1 MNTLHRQME
10 IDMHLGN
17 YAESTRKVYLDAI
30 CRFEDHFGR
39 PVQEAGV
46 EDIRAYLHHMVECN
60 LSESSLK
67 HAYSA
72 LKLITEV
79 TLGKAWEARRIP
91 KARKKKRLPVILSQ
105 AEVEAIIEAASSLKY
120 RAIFTTIYSA
130 GLRTGEAAQ
139 LKLSD
144 IDSVGMRIRVDQ
156 GKGNKDRFTLLGHA
170 TLDLLRAYWKTRR
183 PPEWLFTPDAT
194 VDRPL
199 SERSIQGAFLNALR
213 KTSINKPATP
223 RSLRHAFATHLYEGD
238 YDIQTIQEILG
249 HANINT
255 TRIYLHLS
263 RKRLANVKSPIDS
276 WPSSSRQS
284 EQGRSS

>member
-1 MNTLHRQME
+1 MNKLHRQME
-10 IDMHLGN
+10 IDMHLGS
-17 YAESTRKVYLDAI
+17 YAESTRQVYLDAI
-30 CRFEDHFGR
+30 CKFEAHFGR
-39 PVQEAGV
+39 PVDEAGV

-79 TLGKAWEARRIP
+79 TLGKVWEARRIP

-120 RAIFTTIYSA
+120 QAIFTTIYSA
-130 GLRTGEAAQ
+130 GLRTSEAAQ

-156 GKGNKDRFTLLGHA
+156 GKGSKDRFTLLA
-170 TLDLLRAYWKTRR
+170 DSTLDLLRSYWRTRR
-183 PPEWLFTPDAT
+183 PPEWLFTPDTT
-194 VDRPL
+194 VDRPI
-199 SERSIQGAFLNALR
+199 SERSIQGAFLRALR
-213 KTSINKPATP
+213 NTSIQKPATP
-223 RSLRHAFATHLYEGD
+223 RSLRHAFATHLYEAGH
-238 YDIQTIQEILG
+238 DIQTIQEILG

-276 WPSSSRQS
+276 WPSSSRQR

>member
-1 MNTLHRQME
+1 MNKLHRQME

-17 YAESTRKVYLDAI
+17 YAERTRKVYLDAI
-30 CRFEDHFGR
+30 CRFEYHFGR

-79 TLGKAWEARRIP
+79 TLGKALEARRIP

-105 AEVEAIIEAASSLKY
+105 AEVEAIIDAASSLKY

-130 GLRTGEAAQ
+130 GLRTSEAAQ

-156 GKGNKDRFTLLGHA
+156 GKGNKDRFTLLA
-170 TLDLLRAYWKTRR
+170 ATTLDLLREYWKTRR

-194 VDRPL
+194 VDRPI
-199 SERSIQGAFLNALR
+199 SERSIQGAFLSALR

-223 RSLRHAFATHLYEGD
+223 RSFRHAFATHLYEAD

-263 RKRLANVKSPIDS
+263 KRRLANVRSPIDS
-276 WPSSSRQS
+276 WPSSSSQD